1 MPIDPRQQ
9 QLWER
14 ILAHRFDDPAAR
26 LTFTG
31 RLAREN
37 GWTIGY
43 AVRVVD
49 EYRRFVFLAM
59 TAGHPVTPSEDV
71 DQAWHL
77 HLAYTRDYW
86 GTFCRD
92 VLGEPLHHGPTR
104 GGPSEADRYDH
115 QYRRTLAVYASVFD
129 EPPPADIWPSAD
141 QRFGADLAWRRVNV
155 ARHWVVP
162 KPRWLRG
169 RRRATHLAGLAA
181 VPLVAAGIPN
191 PLDLAGA
198 PFLALFAALATAAIM
213 AGLVLR
219 RLARPA
225 GDPAVTADQL
235 EPLELALLAD
245 DGRWRCAV
253 TGVASLAVGPEP
265 PTDGDGNE
273 AAVPFAIVASPP
285 AGSPPLLTAL
295 HTRLAALG
303 SCTATEA
310 VMTAFS
316 VAGDEFEP
324 RLVDRGLVVGRWWA
338 SATPWIILAPAA
350 ATMAL
355 GITKI
360 AVGVSRG
367 RPAGFLVLGCV
378 VLGLVSLL
386 VVARRPRRTQQGDE
400 LLRECR
406 RRFRESGR
414 QDEWLQCR
422 STAGMAEA
430 MPLAPE
436 AIALLGI
443 ATLAGTDYVFINRSV
458 RQLHGGSAPV
468 DGSTAW
474 TGAGCGGGGGGGCA
488 SSDGGGGGGCST
500 SSDGGGGGGGG
511 CGGCG
516 GCGGGG
522 GD

>member
-1 MPIDPRQQ
+1 MPIIPCQHD
-9 QLWER
+9 LWDR

-86 GTFCRD
+86 ETFCRD
-92 VLGEPLHHGPTR
+92 VLDAPLHHGPTR
-104 GGPSEADRYDH
+104 GGAAEADRYDQ
-115 QYRRTLAVYASVFD
+115 QYRRTLATYETVFD
-129 EPPPADIWPSAD
+129 QRPPVDIWPLPA

-169 RRRATHLAGLAA
+169 RRRATRLAGLAA

-198 PFLALFAALATAAIM
+198 PFLALFAALATGAIM

-219 RLARPA
+219 RLVRPT
-225 GDPAVTADQL
+225 GDPAVTADQV

-245 DGRWRCAV
+245 DGCWRCAV
-253 TGVASLAVGPEP
+253 TGVAALAVRPEP
-265 PTDGDGNE
+265 PTDGEGNDP
-273 AAVPFAIVASPP
+273 AVPFAVVASPP

-295 HTRLAALG
+295 HARLAALG
-303 SCTATEA
+303 SCTAAEA

-316 VAGDEFEP
+316 VARDEFEP
-324 RLVDRGLVVGRWWA
+324 RVVDRGLVVGRWWA
-338 SATPWIILAPAA
+338 SVVPWIILAPAA
-350 ATMAL
+350 ATLAL
-355 GITKI
+355 GVTKI

-400 LLRECR
+400 LLRERR

-414 QDEWLQCR
+414 QDEWLHHK

-430 MPLAPE
+430 TPLVPE

-443 ATLAGTDYVFINRSV
+443 ATLVGTEYVFINRSV
-458 RQLHGGSAPV
+458 RQLHGGSASS
-468 DGSTAW
+468 DGSTIW
-474 TGAGCGGGGGGGCA
+474 TGAGCGGGGAGGCA
-488 SSDGGGGGGCST
+488 SSDGGGGGGGCGT
-500 SSDGGGGGGGG
+500 SSDGGGGGGG